1 MSETKLT
8 TSPAEEFPLLRDKLA
23 LWTSLN
29 RPGSEFPE
37 YQERAADELRR
48 ALKLIED
55 MREALIECE
64 DYFDGKADADCEGD
78 PLEFVPNREMRL
90 LNTVQA
96 VLPKLPSPTPEG

>member
-1 MSETKLT
+1 MTVA
-8 TSPAEEFPLLRDKLA
+8 PAEEFPLLRDKLA

-64 DYFDGKADADCEGD
+64 DYFDGKADADWDENG
-78 PLEFVPNREMRL
+78 PSPNKEMLL
-90 LNTVQA
+90 LNTVQN
-96 VLPKLPSPTPEG
+96 VLPKLADATPNPTPEG